1 MSPLVVAAFY
11 QFAELPDYRELRPAV
26 LDVCTSNRIRGTL
39 LLAEEGINGT
49 IAGTREGI
57 DAVRAWLDL
66 DGRFGRLE
74 YKESLMDADSVPFYR
89 MKVKLKKEIVTLGL
103 PGISPKM
110 KVGRYVKPED
120 WNELILDPET
130 LVVDTRNSYEY
141 EVGTFKGAV
150 NPETKT
156 FREFPNWASQN
167 LDPRKHKKVAMFC
180 TGGIRCEKSTS
191 YLLEQGFEE
200 VYHLK
205 GGVLNYFDRVPPTES
220 IWEGECFVFDNRV
233 TVNHKLEPGE
243 FDQCHACRRPV
254 TEADKLRS
262 AFVMGVQCHHCVN
275 EHSDKQKE
283 RFRMRQLQ
291 IELAEARGEPHIGM
305 AVQEVKER
313 QTMVRRARELRK
325 KKQRE
330 RESEKSGGP

>member
-57 DAVRAWLDL
+57 DAVSAWLDL

-89 MKVKLKKEIVTLGL
+89 MKVKLKKEIVTLGV
-103 PGISPKM
+103 PGISPKL
-110 KVGRYVKPED
+110 KTGRYVTPED
-120 WNELILDPET
+120 WNELINDPET
-130 LVVDTRNSYEY
+130 ITIDTRNDYEY
-141 EVGTFKGAV
+141 EVGTFKGAI

-156 FREFPNWASQN
+156 FREFPEWVADN
-167 LDPRKHKKVAMFC
+167 LDPKKHKKIAMFC

-191 YLLEQGFEE
+191 YLLEKGFEE

-205 GGVLNYFDRVPPTES
+205 GGVLNYFEQVPHTES

-233 TVNHKLEPGE
+233 TVNHQLEPGE
-243 FDQCHACRRPV
+243 FDQCHACRRPI
-254 TEADKLRS
+254 TKEDKTRS
-262 AFVMGVQCHHCVN
+262 EFVMGVQCHHCID
-275 EHSDKQKE
+275 EYSDAQRE
-283 RFRMRQLQ
+283 RFLMRQQQ
-291 IELAEARGEPHIGM
+291 IELAESRGERHVGIDVQAFEKRQM
-305 AVQEVKER
+305 DARRERNLKRVTQRAVQ
-313 QTMVRRARELRK
+313 
-325 KKQRE
+325 
-330 RESEKSGGP
+330 G

>member
-1 MSPLVVAAFY
+1 MSQLVVAALY
-11 QFAELPDYRELRPAV
+11 QFVELPDYRKLRPAL
-26 LDVCTSNRIRGTL
+26 LDICSSNGTRGTL

-66 DGRFGRLE
+66 DERFNRLE
-74 YKESLMDADSVPFYR
+74 YKESLIDANRIPFHR

-110 KVGRYVKPED
+110 KVGRYVQPEH

-141 EVGTFKGAV
+141 QVGTFKGAV

-167 LDPRKHKKVAMFC
+167 LDPTKHKKVAMFC

-191 YLLEQGFEE
+191 YLLDQGFEE
-200 VYHLK
+200 VYHLR
-205 GGVLNYFDRVPPTES
+205 GGVLNYFDRVSPIDST
-220 IWEGECFVFDNRV
+220 WEGECFVFDNRV

-243 FDQCHACRRPV
+243 FDQCHACRRPI
-254 TEADKLRS
+254 TEADKARLV
-262 AFVMGVQCHHCVN
+262 FVKGVQCHHCVD

-291 IELAEARGEPHIGM
+291 IELAEARGEPHIGIG
-305 AVQEVKER
+305 VQEVKER
-313 QTMVRRARELRK
+313 QTMVRRLRELRK

-330 RESEKSGGP
+330 FGSEEAAGP

>member
-1 MSPLVVAAFY
+1 MSQIIVAALY
-11 QFAELPDYRELRPAV
+11 QFVALPDYRELRAAL
-26 LDVCTSNRIRGTL
+26 LDICISNGTRGTL

-57 DAVRAWLDL
+57 DAVRVWLDL
-66 DGRFGRLE
+66 DERFDRLE
-74 YKESLMDADSVPFYR
+74 YKESLMGTDSVPFYR

-120 WNELILDPET
+120 WNDLILDPNT
-130 LVVDTRNSYEY
+130 LVVDTRNSYEH

-156 FREFPNWASQN
+156 FREFPNWATQN
-167 LDPRKHKKVAMFC
+167 LDPTKHKKVAMFC

-205 GGVLNYFDRVPPTES
+205 GGILNYFDRVSHTDS
-220 IWEGECFVFDNRV
+220 TWEGECFVFDNRV
-233 TVNHKLEPGE
+233 TVNHKLEAGE
-243 FDQCHACRRPV
+243 FDQCHACRRPIK
-254 TEADKLRS
+254 EADKSRS
-262 AFVMGVQCHHCVN
+262 VFVMGVQCHHCVD
-275 EHSDKQKE
+275 EYSDQQKDC
-283 RFRMRQLQ
+283 FRMRQLQ
-291 IELAEARGEPHIGM
+291 IELAEARGESHIGM
-305 AVQEVKER
+305 DEQELKER
-313 QTMVRRARELRK
+313 QTAVHRIRELRK

-330 RESEKSGGP
+330 FESNKAIDP

>member
-1 MSPLVVAAFY
+1 MP
-11 QFAELPDYRELRPAV
+11 
-26 LDVCTSNRIRGTL
+26 
-39 LLAEEGINGT
+39 
-49 IAGTREGI
+49 
-57 DAVRAWLDL
+57 
-66 DGRFGRLE
+66 
-74 YKESLMDADSVPFYR
+74 DSVPFYR

-120 WNELILDPET
+120 WNDLILDPET

-156 FREFPNWASQN
+156 FREFPNWASKN
-167 LDPRKHKKVAMFC
+167 LDPTKHKKVAMFC

-205 GGVLNYFDRVPPTES
+205 GGVLNYFDRVPSTES
-220 IWEGECFVFDNRV
+220 TWEGECFVFDNRV

-243 FDQCHACRRPV
+243 F
-254 TEADKLRS
+254 
-262 AFVMGVQCHHCVN
+262 
-275 EHSDKQKE
+275 
-283 RFRMRQLQ
+283 
-291 IELAEARGEPHIGM
+291 
-305 AVQEVKER
+305 
-313 QTMVRRARELRK
+313 
-325 KKQRE
+325 
-330 RESEKSGGP
+330 